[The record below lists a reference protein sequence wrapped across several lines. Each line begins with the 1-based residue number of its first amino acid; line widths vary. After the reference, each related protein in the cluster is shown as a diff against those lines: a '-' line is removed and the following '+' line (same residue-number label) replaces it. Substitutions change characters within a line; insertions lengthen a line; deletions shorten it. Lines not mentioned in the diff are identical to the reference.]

1 MPRIARSP
9 NHLYLKGTTYY
20 FRHVVPSALRH
31 SLGRS
36 EIRMSLRTG
45 YLAEARPK
53 ARILA
58 SGVKQVLT
66 RIRDGELPMDD
77 FDRIKLFLLD
87 FLERFLKENEQISIN
102 NLTPPNPILQYVPGK
117 TEELIDHLKGLLI
130 SRDYNTM
137 REYMV
142 LAAEGGVFGP
152 PQSFDLTDEFA
163 HEFTKNLIAYYRIIS
178 RRAEGDYAFENS
190 ILPPQSTWASPPEAD
205 KKPIVMLSEALER
218 YKADKIATKR
228 WKSEKSASDVMSTLS
243 CLIDVLGDIPMDTID
258 RQAVRHV
265 RDTLLQLPTHRN
277 KKIFKGKTIA
287 ELIAMEPDK
296 TISVRTVNNNL
307 TNASTFFTWC
317 EDEGLIDRNP
327 CHRLKIKEEKD
338 DIEHRSPFTTKDLH
352 NLFHA
357 PEYAQDTFKRP
368 SEFWVPILGLYTGAR
383 REELCQ
389 LHIEDV
395 RQEDGVWVL
404 DINNNPNING
414 FDRKKI
420 KKPHSKRLIPLH
432 PFLVDVMRFPEF
444 VKQQGGNGHL
454 RVFPELV
461 RINTNYG
468 HRFGERFSEFRKTVE
483 LEASEG
489 AKVFHSFRHT
499 FADFFKQRGL
509 QSDPFHQTFGHKLGK
524 LAASTYG
531 GRFPASLCF
540 EKVISHLDY
549 GVDLSHLA
557 KSKFVPR

>member
-66 RIRDGELPMDD
+66 RIQDGELPMDD
-77 FDRIKLFLLD
+77 FDRIKLFLRD

-130 SRDYNTM
+130 SRDYDTM

-142 LAAEGGVFGP
+142 LASEGGVFGP

-163 HEFTKNLIAYYRIIS
+163 HEFTKTLIAYYRIIS
-178 RRAEGDYAFENS
+178 HRAEGDYAFENT
-190 ILPPQSTWASPPEAD
+190 ILPPEPAAPQPPAQETKSP
-205 KKPIVMLSEALER
+205 ILLSEALKR
-218 YKADKIATKR
+218 YKADRIAAKR
-228 WKSEKSASDVMSTLS
+228 WSEGSAKDIMSTLNS
-243 CLIDVLGDIPMDTID
+243 LTDVLGDIPMSEVD

-265 RDTLLQLPTHRN
+265 RDTLLQLPRFRN
-277 KKIFKGKTIA
+277 SKRFKGKTIQEMVA
-287 ELIAMEPDK
+287 LEPDN
-296 TISVRTVNNNL
+296 TVAVSTVNNNL
-307 TNASTFFTWC
+307 TNISSFLTWC
-317 EDEGLIDRNP
+317 EDEQLIPANP
-327 CHRLKIKEEKD
+327 AHRLKIKEEKPET
-338 DIEHRSPFTTKDLH
+338 EHRSPYTTKDLE
-352 NLFHA
+352 NIFNA
-357 PEYAQDTFKRP
+357 PQYVDDTFLHP
-368 SEFWVPILGLYTGAR
+368 SDFWCPILSLFTGAR
-383 REELCQ
+383 REEVCQ
-389 LHIEDV
+389 LHVEDV
-395 RQEDGVWVL
+395 RQEEGVWVL
-404 DINNNPNING
+404 DVNKEKNVHGFANKKLKNP
-414 FDRKKI
+414 
-420 KKPHSKRLIPLH
+420 SAKRLLPLH
-432 PFLVDVMRFPEF
+432 PFLVETLRFPEF
-444 VKQQGGNGHL
+444 VRQQAEKGHL

-461 RINTNYG
+461 KIKENYG
-468 HRFGERFSEFRKTVE
+468 HKLGERFSSFKKSID
-483 LEASEG
+483 LEEADG
-489 AKVFHSFRHT
+489 VKDFHSLRHT
-499 FADFFKQRGL
+499 FSNFFKQKKM
-509 QSDPFHQTFGHKLGK
+509 QDDPFEQTFGHKLK
-524 LAASTYG
+524 KMSAERYG
-531 GRFPASLCF
+531 GRFPASMCF
-540 EKVISHLDY
+540 EEVIAHLDY

>member
-1 MPRIARSP
+1 MP
-9 NHLYLKGTTYY
+9 LKTASCPHN
-20 FRHVVPSALRH
+20 R
-31 SLGRS
+31 LGPR
-36 EIRMSLRTG
+36 RRT
-45 YLAEARPK
+45 
-53 ARILA
+53 
-58 SGVKQVLT
+58 
-66 RIRDGELPMDD
+66 
-77 FDRIKLFLLD
+77 
-87 FLERFLKENEQISIN
+87 
-102 NLTPPNPILQYVPGK
+102 
-117 TEELIDHLKGLLI
+117 
-130 SRDYNTM
+130 
-137 REYMV
+137 
-142 LAAEGGVFGP
+142 
-152 PQSFDLTDEFA
+152 
-163 HEFTKNLIAYYRIIS
+163 
-178 RRAEGDYAFENS
+178 
-190 ILPPQSTWASPPEAD
+190 D
-205 KKPIVMLSEALER
+205 KKPIVTLSEALER

-327 CHRLKIKEEKD
+327 CHRLKIKEEKA

-357 PEYAQDTFKRP
+357 PEYGQDTFKRP

-444 VKQQGGNGHL
+444 VQAQGGNGHL
-454 RVFPELV
+454 RVFPSWSV
-461 RINTNYG
+461 SIRTMATGSVNV
-468 HRFGERFSEFRKTVE
+468 S
-483 LEASEG
+483 ASSG
-489 AKVFHSFRHT
+489 RPSSWRPQKGQMFHSFRHT
-499 FADFFKQRGL
+499 FADFF
-509 QSDPFHQTFGHKLGK
+509 QSTWTAERPVPPDVSVT
-524 LAASTYG
+524 SWETG
-531 GRFPASLCF
+531 GIYLRWALPGFPLF
-540 EKVISHLDY
+540 
-549 GVDLSHLA
+549 
-557 KSKFVPR
+557 